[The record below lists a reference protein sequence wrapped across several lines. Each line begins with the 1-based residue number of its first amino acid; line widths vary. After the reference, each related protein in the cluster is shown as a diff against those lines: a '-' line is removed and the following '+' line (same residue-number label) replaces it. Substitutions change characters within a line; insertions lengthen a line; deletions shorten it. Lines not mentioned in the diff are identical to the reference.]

1 MLTTRGDEEEEED
14 GEEEEEEG
22 GDDKHR
28 LANGLDNGPLPS
40 CARSDR
46 SGLPINLPA
55 AAVLDSIFCTTSCFD
70 LI

>member
-1 MLTTRGDEEEEED
+1 MLTTRGDGDEEEE
-14 GEEEEEEG
+14 

-28 LANGLDNGPLPS
+28 LANGLDNGPVPS

-55 AAVLDSIFCTTSCFD
+55 AAVLDSIFCTTTVAA